1 MENYRFK
8 VSTSFLLL
16 LIPFLGW
23 AQPDLGSSS
32 GFAVFTASGA
42 FNALGASTIVVGDVG
57 TNAGAF
63 NAFPPGTLVGQRHV
77 ANSSSA
83 SAATAV
89 GMAYSQLS
97 ATSCGTG
104 GVLTGTIGGQTLT
117 PNVYCHGAATTL
129 NGVLT
134 LDGGGNPDALFIIKI
149 NGALATGVGSSVS
162 LIGGA
167 DVCNVYWQINGMV
180 TLGGNSSFTGTI
192 VASGAISLD
201 DGASLN
207 GRALTTAGAISLEN
221 NSVDIPTPAPAVIS
235 ASSATALCAGE
246 VVILSGNNGG
256 VWSNGATS
264 SSITV
269 SVAGDYFVTTS
280 SGCGEVTSNH
290 IQVTVSPAP
299 VASTITASGA
309 IAICAG
315 QGVTLSGN
323 TGGIWSNG
331 ATTASID
338 VTTAG
343 DYFVTNT
350 NSCGS
355 VTSNHIVVTVSQIQ
369 SCTITGD
376 GSICQGAT
384 TQLCAPAGSSGY
396 SWSTGATTNC
406 ITVGVAGTYS
416 VTVTNSGCTSICNKT
431 ITVNPVP
438 VCTISGASSICQGA
452 TTQLCAP
459 AGSSG
464 YSWSTGATTNCITVS
479 ASGTYSVTVTNNGC
493 SSICSKTVTVHP
505 LPACTISGAGSICQ
519 GLTTQLCAPAGSSG
533 YSWSTGA
540 TTNCITVSAAGTYS
554 VTVTNGGGCNS
565 TCSKTVALDSPPT
578 AAVISAGGPTTFC
591 IGGSVILSG
600 NTNGT
605 WNNGGGTA
613 PSIVVTSSGDYF
625 VTTANAC
632 SSVASNH
639 IIIKVNPLPIPSI
652 ISANDAVTFC
662 IGDSV
667 VLSGNTGGKWNTG
680 ATTSSIT
687 VKTSGDYFVTNSDT
701 CGNVSSNH
709 IIVKVDL
716 PPAISIITASD
727 TTAFCVPGSVTLSGN
742 VAGIWNTGS
751 TASSIVVTTSGDY
764 FVTTANS
771 CSTRVSNHI
780 VVTVHPLP
788 VASVITSNHIR
799 DTICLGDS
807 IILSGNIGG
816 IWNNGATSSSITVK
830 RTGTFFVTNSNFCDT
845 VSSNSI
851 QIRVDSVPSRSIIT
865 AAGPTAICVGDSVIL
880 TGNTGGVWNTGDT
893 SSFII
898 VKTSGDYFVRQLYS
912 CDSGISN
919 HIQVLVKI
927 KTNPIDIIINRD
939 TICIGDSIIISGN
952 AGGYWNTGDTTFTI
966 VVKTTG
972 IYFVV
977 NENYCDSIGPNTVT
991 ELTVVARPVTLP
1003 ILSDT
1008 ICLGDEITLG
1018 LASIAGHSYKWTT
1031 ANGTLVSTLAN
1042 PKVKPSKTT
1051 TYILTETIIAGACE
1065 ASNSVKITVGPLP
1078 SCVIK
1083 GNNLICEGQ
1092 STQLCAPAGDNT
1104 YLWSTGE
1111 TTRCITVDSIGNYA
1125 VEVTNSFGCSS
1136 RCSRNV
1142 LHGEGPCD
1150 IVGTELIY
1158 AGQST
1163 EFCAPKGYASYRWS
1177 TGETTRCIIVKTT
1190 GTYGL
1195 TVTNAMGCVSL
1206 CSKVLT
1212 VAPAPYCEII
1222 GDTIICPDSYA
1233 TLCAVA
1239 VPGNTYYWNNG
1250 QTTQC
1255 IEINCQGKYSVQ
1267 ITNRNA
1273 TNICVINVS
1282 TAAALPKPLSSC
1294 IISGNLNPA
1303 QGQVTTLCAPP
1314 GYLKYLWS
1322 NGAVTSC
1329 ITVNTGG
1336 TYALKVSNG
1345 GGFSHTCQVK
1355 VAYPSTSGNSLESRN
1370 TDLPVV
1376 KNFSINAYPN
1386 PFSTR
1391 AHFEFSTDQTGS
1403 QVKVEVTGLAGNKIL
1418 TLFEGKAEK
1427 GQVYRVSMD
1436 GSSMAEGI
1444 YLYRIINGNQSIT
1457 KKIVLI
1463 K

>member
-1 MENYRFK
+1 MKNYLCLAF
-8 VSTSFLLL
+8 TSLLL
-16 LIPFLGW
+16 LWLPQINFGQAP
-23 AQPDLGSSS
+23 PTLGSTSQ
-32 GFAVFTASGA
+32 FALFTGTGA
-42 FNALGASTIVVGDVG
+42 FEVTGASTTVTGDVG
-57 TNAGAF
+57 THTGAF
-63 NAFPPGTLVGQRHV
+63 NAFPLGTLNGTRHV
-77 ANSSSA
+77 ANATSA
-83 SAATAV
+83 TAAAAVLTAYNSFPVTCVTIPTLSNVILTPGVYCLNAATAF
-89 GMAYSQLS
+89 
-97 ATSCGTG
+97 
-104 GVLTGTIGGQTLT
+104 
-117 PNVYCHGAATTL
+117 

-134 LDGGGNPDALFIIKI
+134 LNGQGDPNALFIFRIDGALSTGGGSTVNLINSATCDNVYWRI
-149 NGALATGVGSSVS
+149 NGAV
-162 LIGGA
+162 
-167 DVCNVYWQINGMV
+167 NM
-180 TLGGNSSFTGTI
+180 GGNSTFKGTI
-192 VASGAISLD
+192 VAVGA
-201 DGASLN
+201 LN
-207 GRALTTAGAISLEN
+207 LAQGVTLVGRGLSTAGAISLADN
-221 NSVDIPTPAPAVIS
+221 ISVSIGTPPS
-235 ASSATALCAGE
+235 
-246 VVILSGNNGG
+246 
-256 VWSNGATS
+256 
-264 SSITV
+264 
-269 SVAGDYFVTTS
+269 
-280 SGCGEVTSNH
+280 
-290 IQVTVSPAP
+290 
-299 VASTITASGA
+299 ASTISGA
-309 IAICAG
+309 TTVCAG
-315 QGVTLSGN
+315 QTITLSGN
-323 TGGIWSNG
+323 VNGTWSNG
-331 ATTASID
+331 SSAESI
-338 VTTAG
+338 TIGTAG

-350 NSCGS
+350 NACGS

-376 GSICQGAT
+376 GSICQGATTQLCVPTGSSGYSWSTGATTNCITVDATGAYSVTVTNNGCSSICSKTVTVNPLPACTISGASSICQGST

-1355 VAYPSTSGNSLESRN
+1355 VAYPSTSVNSLESRN